1 MGWSNLILE
10 RATRYFDKKKKKR
23 KNRLARFVESP
34 QVQRTLSAL
43 RVIEW
48 RIVKKKKLVQCES
61 LSMRNRVK
69 IKKEDDEEEAQ
80 RNIQISSMVILLITM
95 NEIREGDANM
105 RRHLYY

>member
-1 MGWSNLILE
+1 
-10 RATRYFDKKKKKR
+10 
-23 KNRLARFVESP
+23 
-34 QVQRTLSAL
+34 
-43 RVIEW
+43 
-48 RIVKKKKLVQCES
+48 
-61 LSMRNRVK
+61 MRNRVK